1 MNLSRNIKRVMIVGT
16 MIVAMSIGGN
26 SWAAK
31 SVSASPIA
39 KLSAAVPAAAAGTV
53 STSKRDDLLGAL
65 NQSSD
70 EDFYYALYEGRSL
83 ADIAEGSGADVS
95 QVVQLQSEQLIAQL
109 GERLTSGSITRE
121 QYNDYIAE
129 VPDII
134 RTSVYQL

>member
-1 MNLSRNIKRVMIVGT
+1 MNLSRKIKRVMIVGT

-53 STSKRDDLLGAL
+53 STPKRDDLLGAL

-70 EDFYYALYEGRSL
+70 EDFYYALYEGQSL

-109 GERLTSGSITRE
+109 GERLASGSITRE

-134 RTSVYQL
+134 RSSVYQL

>member
-31 SVSASPIA
+31 SVSTSPIA

-83 ADIAEGSGADVS
+83 VDIAEGSGADVS

-134 RTSVYQL
+134 RSSVYQL